1 MRLKQ
6 YYSRKCALALAIL
19 MLLDAIHPAV
29 MLALTSGPSQPEV
42 QGFKPIEATNM
53 VDLFTG
59 DFNYNLP
66 LFEIDGYPLNMS
78 YNSNARMEDEASWV
92 GLGWTLNPG
101 AVSREVRGF
110 PDDFKDEK
118 IEKKFNIKN
127 DVTIG
132 VRSGFD
138 VELFG
143 IKALRGGIGREF
155 FWNNKKGY
163 GTKTSASISGSIAFL
178 NASANAAYGSQSG
191 LDFGGGLGLNIGV
204 KMINVGINAGT
215 NINSRQGLKTI
226 DFGLSIKAAGIKSD
240 IYSSGAQLDFVGF
253 TYFPTNP
260 MPMLNFSST
269 FHGRLGFELN
279 GFHPAANLDGYVVIQ
294 GLATKSQ
301 AQNAFGYLYNNEGQK
316 DVRNLLDC
324 NKDGQ
329 PVYRENT
336 PNLPVSYGTYDNFS
350 IAGQGIGGQFR
361 LHKNDIGVLHTSYN
375 QNTSAAGKFGAEIG
389 ILPNIKHGGADVA
402 VTLVSTTS
410 KEWSD
415 NNKIKNV
422 ISFTDHDSL
431 YERAY
436 FKDGSEKTVD
446 DDDFITKIGGT
457 DPAFVNLSKDKT
469 TPIAERNLEIQRNKY
484 KIGGSAISTITK
496 KTPRGKRGSVMSYL
510 TRAEADVFGLDKQ
523 IKSYT
528 ANTLYYTPN
537 TCPTPTII
545 PQTSQYSKPHHIR
558 EVNITKPDGS
568 RYVFGLPAYNIRQKE
583 VSFSVNQ
590 NTPIIDGQAYV
601 SYAAAD
607 TTTANTNGRDNLLDN
622 QTIPA
627 HAHSYLLTG
636 VLSDDYVDVKNDGIS
651 NDDLGNAVKFN
662 YTKQANTYKWRTPYA
677 KDKARLMQ
685 GMKTDKMDDKASY
698 VFGEK
703 EIWYVHSIESR
714 NMVAQFYVS
723 DLTGANKRL
732 DAFGVEGEGGGKDS
746 VNQGLRKLEY
756 VRIYSKSDLLKNG
769 ANAIPIK
776 QINFEYDYTLC
787 QKAFS
792 STFVGGNLQGKLT
805 LKKVYFTFGN
815 NGKGKLN
822 AYKFTYKT
830 KSTTTNVP
838 LDYDS
843 TRIDRWGFLK
853 QHPAGYPTYSDFP
866 YTVQDSTN
874 ATQYSGAWN
883 IDSIYLPS
891 GGRINVQY
899 ESDDYAYVQNKR
911 AGQMFIIKGFAPD
924 TTVASFT
931 VGSPNAASLYT
942 PSTPLPFGSPT
953 NNRFIVIDAAAYS
966 SLLNSASSPIN
977 EVRKLFF
984 EDVDKLYFKVK
995 VQLTRDT
1002 TTKEYVTGYAD
1013 CNQSLVHY
1021 NGVTKNIFIPITSL
1035 SDGGISMN
1043 PITLAA
1049 LQTLRLNL
1057 PDIAYDYAGQSES
1070 VNNPTKASMRK
1081 ALTGLLGFAQSM
1093 SDLIKGYN
1101 KTRIKQQWAR
1111 TVDVNN
1117 SWVRLANPTYKK
1129 FGGGSRVKQIS
1140 VFDDWTIANGGGETS
1155 YIQNFNYTTV
1165 NSDGKRISSGVAS
1178 YEPMVGGDE
1187 ISLKQPLPY
1196 KDKKVLLA
1204 PDNSYYSET
1213 PIGESFYPGAGV
1225 GYSEVRVESVYPN
1238 VKRSGTGY
1246 SVNQFYTAKDFPTI
1260 TDFTNLSSGTV
1271 KVKSNPFLKF
1281 LKLDVID
1288 QRGASQGFAIET
1300 NDMHGKAKQEVIYNQ
1315 QGAQI
1320 SATNY
1325 RYKVDDE
1332 AATVQHLNNDVQVVD
1347 PAGAI
1352 TTRKMGI
1359 TTDIWE
1365 DMQDEL
1371 TETKTV
1377 GAAVNVEGFVLFT
1390 IPIIAPIIL
1399 PIFQNERRGLKTAV
1413 TTKHIH
1419 RMGMLDRVTK
1429 TVDGS
1434 TLTTNNVLYDQETSD
1449 VLLTKTENEFNDP
1462 IYNFSYPAHWAYDGM
1477 GSAYKNIG
1485 GLFKGIQFSS
1495 NGQFTS
1501 ITNAKDYFVGGDELI
1516 LTNESNNITKD
1527 SLYHVVQYSP
1537 TSLRVFGPSGFP
1549 LDGTTG
1555 TYTVKIKRSGRRNKS
1570 AMPIG
1575 SIASLANPV
1584 VGDSVKISSTTK
1596 VFQAEAKEYKDLWQM
1611 KCADK
1616 ITVIKGRVTTYSFQ
1630 SEIINPYLKGLY
1642 GNWRGLRNFVHYN
1655 QRNVTNLSTPS
1666 NIRTDGIIPNFA
1678 PYWEYN
1684 ATTRLWGS
1692 NFSNNWVRSDS
1703 VHLYDLRGNEIES
1716 SDANNIPSAAYYG
1729 YNGTQVVAVTSN
1741 STYKEATFD
1750 SFEDYEFKNDCSPL
1764 ANFVNKN
1771 IKFYDSAYRTNNYR
1785 LCDTAHTGKYALFI
1799 GAGSNGFTQALISGE
1814 YCSPTTIPLPI
1825 NVPVA
1830 NNAGSA
1836 PNPTTAGMP
1845 IPVAALAV
1853 GNGTTLSS
1861 NCADCL
1867 PDFFPIRNK
1876 RYTFSAWVASDS
1888 SLSCNAKPTNM
1899 SIKVNADGGIT
1910 VIEVQPQGPVIDGWQ
1925 KVEGSFAVAA
1935 YAVKMQVIFSNSSTT
1950 IGGFVDDVRILPFNA
1965 KMKSYVYDWRSRRL
1979 MAEMDENH
1987 YATFYEYDD
1996 EGILVRIKR
2005 ETETGIQTVKEAR
2018 NYLKPNNP
2026 Q

>member
-66 LFEIDGYPLNMS
+66 LFEIDGYPVNMS

-127 DVTIG
+127 DITIG
-132 VRSGFD
+132 VKAGFD
-138 VELFG
+138 VELYG
-143 IKALRGGIGREF
+143 IKGPKGGIGKEF

-163 GTKTSASISGSIAFL
+163 GTKTSVSISQSINGL

-191 LDFGGGLGLNIGV
+191 LDFGGGLGLSKDVN
-204 KMINVGINAGT
+204 KINLGINAGT
-215 NINSRQGLKTI
+215 SINSRQGLKTI
-226 DFGLSIKAAGIKSD
+226 DFGLSIQAVASRTNV
-240 IYSSGAQLDFVGF
+240 YSFGGQQELGGF

-260 MPMLNFSST
+260 MPMLNFSSS
-269 FHGRLGFELN
+269 FHGRVGFEAF
-279 GFHPAANLDGYVVIQ
+279 GVHPAVNTDGYIVVQ

-301 AQNAFGYLYNNEGQK
+301 SQNAFGYLYHNEGQK
-316 DVRNLLDC
+316 DVKNLLDC
-324 NKDGQ
+324 NRDGQ

-375 QNTSAAGKFGAEIG
+375 KNSSAAGKFGVEVG
-389 ILPNIKHGGADVA
+389 ILPNITHVGADVA

-410 KEWSD
+410 EEWSD

-436 FKDGSEKTVD
+436 FKDASEKTVD
-446 DDDFITKIGGT
+446 DDAFINKIGGT
-457 DPAFVNLSKDKT
+457 DPAFVTLTKDKT
-469 TPIAERNLEIQRNKY
+469 TPIAERGMEIQRNKVQVGY
-484 KIGGSAISTITK
+484 SGISTTAK
-496 KTPRGKRGSVMSYL
+496 KTQRGKRGSVMSYL
-510 TRAEADVFGLDKQ
+510 TKAEADIFGLDKQ
-523 IKSYT
+523 VVSYT

-537 TCPTPTII
+537 TCPLPTPVT
-545 PQTSQYSKPHHIR
+545 QASKPHHIR
-558 EVNITKPDGS
+558 EINITKPDGS
-568 RYVFGLPAYNIRQKE
+568 RYVFGLPAYNTRQKE

-601 SYAAAD
+601 PYAAAD
-607 TTTANTNGRDNLLDN
+607 TTTSNSNGRDNLLDN

-636 VLSDDYVDVKNDGIS
+636 VLSDDYVDVKKDGIT

-662 YTKQANTYKWRTPYA
+662 YTKQDNTYKWRTPYSENQ
-677 KDKARLMQ
+677 ARLMQ
-685 GMKTDKMDDKASY
+685 GMKTDKLDDKASY

-723 DLTGANKRL
+723 DMTGANKRL
-732 DAFGVEGEGGGKDS
+732 DGFGVKGEGGGKDS

-787 QKAFS
+787 QKSLS
-792 STFVGGNLQGKLT
+792 SSFVSNVQQGKLT

-830 KSTTTNVP
+830 KSTTTNVS

-853 QHPAGYPTYSDFP
+853 QHPAGYPAYADFP
-866 YTVQDSTN
+866 YTIQDSTN

-899 ESDDYAYVQNKR
+899 ESDDYAYIQNKR

-924 TTVASFT
+924 TTIASFT
-931 VGSPNAASLYT
+931 AGSPASKTLYT
-942 PSTPLPFGSPT
+942 PPPLLLFGNPT
-953 NNRFIVIDAAAYS
+953 NNKFIVIDAAPYS
-966 SLLNSASSPIN
+966 SLLNGASNPIN

-995 VQLTRDT
+995 VQLTPDPKT
-1002 TTKEYVTGYAD
+1002 MEYVTGYAE

-1035 SDGGISMN
+1035 TDGGISMN

-1101 KTRIKQQWAR
+1101 KTRIKQQWSKV
-1111 TVDVNN
+1111 VDVNN

-1155 YIQNFNYTTV
+1155 YIQNFSYTTV
-1165 NSDGKRISSGVAS
+1165 NSEGKKISSGVAS

-1204 PDNSYYSET
+1204 PDNSYYNEA
-1213 PIGESFYPGAGV
+1213 PIGESFYPGPGV
-1225 GYSEVRVESVYPN
+1225 GYSEVRIESVYPN

-1260 TDFTNLSSGTV
+1260 TDFTSLSSGTV
-1271 KVKSNPFLKF
+1271 KIEPKF
-1281 LKLDVID
+1281 LSKLFKFNLID

-1300 NDMHGKAKQEVIYNQ
+1300 NDMHGKPKEEAIYNQ
-1315 QGAQI
+1315 QGSLV

-1332 AATVQHLNNDVQVVD
+1332 AATLQHLNNDVQIVD
-1347 PAGAI
+1347 PTGAI

-1365 DMQDEL
+1365 EMQDEL
-1371 TETKTV
+1371 TETRTFGV
-1377 GAAVNVEGFVLFT
+1377 AINTEGFVIFL
-1390 IPIIAPIIL
+1390 IPIIAPVIL
-1399 PIFQNERRGLKTAV
+1399 PIYQHERRGLKTAV

-1419 RMGMLDRVTK
+1419 RMGMLDRVIK

-1462 IYNFSYPAHWAYDGM
+1462 IYNFSYPAHWAYDRM
-1477 GSAYKNIG
+1477 GPAYKNIG
-1485 GLFKGIQFSS
+1485 GLFKGVQF
-1495 NGQFTS
+1495 NNIGQFTS
-1501 ITNAKDYFVGGDELI
+1501 IANPENYFVTGDELM
-1516 LTNESNNITKD
+1516 LTKESTNVLQD
-1527 SLYHVVQYSP
+1527 SVYHVVQYSP

-1575 SIASLANPV
+1575 SVASLASPI
-1584 VGDSVKISSTTK
+1584 VGNNIVINNTTN

-1611 KCADK
+1611 KCANRSLGL
-1616 ITVIKGRVTTYSFQ
+1616 KGDPSYAFQ

-1655 QRNVTNLSTPS
+1655 QRNVASLSTPS
-1666 NIRTDGIIPNFA
+1666 NIRTDGVIPSFT
-1678 PYWEYN
+1678 PYWTYDG
-1684 ATTRLWGS
+1684 TTKFWGS
-1692 NFSNNWVRSDS
+1692 NASNNWVRSDS
-1703 VHLYDLRGNEIES
+1703 MRLYDLRGNEVES

-1750 SFEDYEFKNDCSPL
+1750 SFEDYLFKNDCSTS
-1764 ANFVNKN
+1764 ANFINKN
-1771 IKFYDSAYRTNNYR
+1771 MIFYDSLGKSSTYR
-1785 LCDTAHTGKYALFI
+1785 LCDTAHTGKYSLYI
-1799 GAGSNGFTQALISGE
+1799 GANQQAFNQALMSGE
-1814 YCSPTTIPLPI
+1814 YCNPTTPPPPVNAPI
-1825 NVPVA
+1825 A
-1830 NNAGSA
+1830 NNANGKLNLSTDGTT
-1836 PNPTTAGMP
+1836 PTP
-1845 IPVAALAV
+1845 IPIAALAV

-1876 RYTFSAWVASDS
+1876 RYTMSAWVASDS

-1899 SIKVNADGGIT
+1899 KITATSDGDTISIDMK
-1910 VIEVQPQGPVIDGWQ
+1910 PQGPVIDGWQ
-1925 KVEGSFAVAA
+1925 KVEGSFVTSGSARRMLIVFA
-1935 YAVKMQVIFSNSSTT
+1935 NSSATM
-1950 IGGFVDDVRILPFNA
+1950 GGFIDDIRILPFNA

-2018 NYLKPNNP
+2018 NYLKPNN
-2026 Q
+2026 